1 MPCITASAEET
12 CDHLINKMIA
22 KHGCPMTFQSDNG
35 LAFVGELTKNLAH
48 ETLTG
53 GSSSLHGIPSPDEWL
68 SGEAKSDVGVNA
80 EGILFQIHDR
90 LGQIPSTSDG
100 RLQHHSTLHH
110 WS

>member
-1 MPCITASAEET
+1 MPFITASAEET
-12 CDHLINKMIA
+12 CDRLINKWIA
-22 KHGCPMTFQSDNG
+22 KNGCPMTFQSDNG

-53 GSSSLHGIPSPDEWL
+53 GSSLLHCIPSPDEWL

-80 EGILFQIHDR
+80 EGILFQIHDS
-90 LGQIPSTSDG
+90 LGQDG
-100 RLQHHSTLHH
+100 SLQHHSTLHH